1 MGIGRLDIDTRETFT
16 GISDTFDVAGI
27 DFDVFGATEK
37 STSKSNAY
45 LKYYIQ
51 NMNAAK
57 KYTPQMFPEVE
68 ELTVARP
75 NLLGPSES
83 FDETSHQFDN
93 VFLSTAE
100 QFLDSVPELQ
110 KQFPEA
116 GFVNRDEIMAF
127 INADIDAL
135 EAEQS
140 RIYSQVYPSQ
150 RIIGGLMGVAGGAL
164 TDPVNV
170 AAMVAF
176 PAPAKWG
183 VASKMAWDAS
193 IAMITEAGIQYNAY
207 QYKEE
212 LGREPTFEE
221 ALNIVLTTGAGAA
234 MLRGAGHG
242 LVAAYKKAVSSGR
255 IVDTPE
261 LRKAMEEHE
270 AAQQLA
276 DDILPQNTQEINTHL
291 NVTERAMDN
300 ASKGKSITQAE
311 IDEIRLESDGRQ
323 QIESINPRNV
333 TVDANQF
340 QFKASG
346 DKAGVTDR
354 LKGVDEWDIDLA
366 GVVVVWERADGKQF
380 IVDGH
385 QRLALANRALDAGQD
400 PEQVLLN
407 ARVWKEVD
415 GVTPSDARQRAAIKN
430 IAEGTGTPI
439 DAAKVLR
446 ELGADGMSRMA
457 PLPPNSVLVRDAQGL
472 SKLGDDAFKAVI
484 NDVVDARYGAIVGDL
499 IADPS
504 EQSAIINALS
514 IHKPSNLNQARIMV
528 QDMKAAGF
536 QRTETEDLFGGQTLT
551 ETLFKERARVIDH
564 AMKQVKRD
572 RQTFSVLNE
581 QGSRIESAGNVLNRD
596 ENLVRVADGEAAM
609 VALSKLANTKGAV
622 SDAIQQAAERLK
634 SGESIQKASADLF
647 SAIQREAIQK
657 HRTRIDAGEARQANE
672 TTREDGLFPV
682 TDIESLPDNI
692 IRPSVIPEDSPELS
706 FRVVKD
712 KKGKLTARVVVDRN
726 LINPD
731 KDNFGYPELGP
742 TIKEGDELLIP
753 TNERYQSDPSNPADN
768 SYTEERSILH
778 DSIIKKIMDEGV
790 SAKDGEKPLVVLMGG
805 GGASGKGGVLKMLQE
820 SDEIPKSGFVHIDP
834 DGIKEVLP
842 EYELILNQKDFR
854 AAMVVHEESSDIA
867 NEIIKLS
874 VSGRKNLIVDKTM
887 GNQKKAIQQ
896 IEYFKANGYR
906 VELVGVTVDPSEALI
921 RALERYY
928 GSGRLPRVPDMVQ
941 AHKGFNAAYSE
952 YAKLVDNARIF
963 DNSGSSAKLIDPSDT
978 QAYNVLERRG
988 LLNEKSKTHTE
999 LQERIIGAQE
1009 KNIDAG
1015 YDGSD
1020 LTGVSRRFGVG
1031 REVQGRTSL
1040 NDEQQLANSIASDLD
1055 DPQLKDMFD
1064 EDLTAAN
1071 ELLAANGDGILLPK
1085 RVVVNEAGEEIVETQ
1100 TMREAFDDIEKEQD
1114 SLDSLFIC
1122 LGD

>member
-1 MGIGRLDIDTRETFT
+1 MGIGRLDIDTSEPFT
-16 GISDTFDVAGI
+16 GISNTLDVAGI
-27 DFDVFGATEK
+27 DFDAFGATEK
-37 STSKSNAY
+37 STSRSNSF
-45 LKYYIQ
+45 LKYHIQ

-68 ELTVARP
+68 ELTIARP
-75 NLLGPSES
+75 NLLGPSEN
-83 FDETSHQFDN
+83 FDETSPEFN
-93 VFLSTAE
+93 AVFISTAE
-100 QFLDSVPELQ
+100 NFLDSVPDLQ

-116 GFVNRDEIMAF
+116 GFINRDEIMAF

-135 EAEQS
+135 EAEQQ
-140 RIYSQVYPSQ
+140 RVYSQVYPSQ
-150 RIIGGLMGVAGGAL
+150 RVIGGLMGVAGGAM

-170 AAMVAF
+170 AAMVLA
-176 PAPAKWG
+176 PPPAKWG
-183 VASKMAWDAS
+183 IAAKMGWDAS

-212 LGREPTFEE
+212 LGREPTFQE

-242 LVAAYKKAVSSGR
+242 LVAAYKKAVSSGQ

-261 LRKAMEEHE
+261 LRKGMEEHE

-300 ASKGKSITQAE
+300 ASKGKPITQSE
-311 IDEIRLESDGRQ
+311 IDDIRLESDGRQ

-354 LKGVDEWDIDLA
+354 LKGVDEWDADLA

-407 ARVWKEVD
+407 ARVWKETD

-446 ELGADGMSRMA
+446 ELGADGMSRMS

-499 IADPS
+499 IADS
-504 EQSAIINALS
+504 NEQSAIINALS

-581 QGSRIESAGNVLNRD
+581 QGGRIESAGNVLNRD

-634 SGESIQKASADLF
+634 SGESIQKASADIF

-657 HRTRIDAGEARQANE
+657 HRTRVDAGEARQTNE
-672 TTREDGLFPV
+672 APREDGLFPL

-742 TIKEGDELLIP
+742 TIKEGDELLIE
-753 TNERYQSDPSNPADN
+753 TYKRYKLNDY
-768 SYTEERSILH
+768 YTEERSILH
-778 DSIIKKIMDEGV
+778 DSIMKKIMDEGV

-820 SDEIPKSGFVHIDP
+820 SGEIPKSGFVHIDP

-842 EYELILNQKDFR
+842 EYKIILDKKDFR
-854 AAMVVHEESSDIA
+854 AAMVVHEESSEIA
-867 NEIIKLS
+867 NEIINLS

-887 GNQKKAIQQ
+887 GDQKKAIQQ

-928 GSGRLPRVPDMVQ
+928 GSGRLPRVPDMVR
-941 AHKGFNAAYSE
+941 AHKGFNASYSE
-952 YAKLVDNARIF
+952 YAKLVDNAQIF

-988 LLNEKSKTHTE
+988 LLNEESKTHTE
-999 LQERIIGAQE
+999 IQERIIGAQE

-1055 DPQLKDMFD
+1055 DPQLKAMFD

>member
-1 MGIGRLDIDTRETFT
+1 MGIGRLNIDTREAFT

-27 DFDVFGATEK
+27 DFDAFGATEK

-45 LKYYIQ
+45 IKYYIQ

-75 NLLGPSES
+75 NLLGPSKD
-83 FDETSHQFDN
+83 FDETSPQFNN

-170 AAMVAF
+170 AAMVVA

-183 VASKMAWDAS
+183 VAAKMSWDAS

-212 LGREPTFEE
+212 LGREPTFKE

-242 LVAAYKKAVSSGR
+242 LVAAYKKAVSSGQ

-261 LRKAMEEHE
+261 LRKGMEEHE

-311 IDEIRLESDGRQ
+311 IDDIKLESDGRQ

-354 LKGVDEWDIDLA
+354 LKGVDEWDVDLA

-446 ELGADGMSRMA
+446 ELGADGMSRMS

-581 QGSRIESAGNVLNRD
+581 QGGRIESAGNVLNRD

-742 TIKEGDELLIP
+742 TIKEGDELLIE
-753 TNERYQSDPSNPADN
+753 TNKRYKLND

-842 EYELILNQKDFR
+842 EYELILNKKDFR

-999 LQERIIGAQE
+999 IQERIIGAQE

>member
-1 MGIGRLDIDTRETFT
+1 
-16 GISDTFDVAGI
+16 
-27 DFDVFGATEK
+27 
-37 STSKSNAY
+37 
-45 LKYYIQ
+45 
-51 NMNAAK
+51 MNAAK

-68 ELTVARP
+68 ELTIARP
-75 NLLGPSES
+75 NLLGPSEN
-83 FDETSHQFDN
+83 FDETSPEFN
-93 VFLSTAE
+93 AVFLSTAE
-100 QFLDSVPELQ
+100 NFLDSVPDLQ

-116 GFVNRDEIMAF
+116 GFINRDEIMAF

-135 EAEQS
+135 EAEQQ
-140 RIYSQVYPSQ
+140 RVYSQVYPSQ
-150 RIIGGLMGVAGGAL
+150 RVIGGLMGVAGGAM

-170 AAMVAF
+170 AAMVLA
-176 PAPAKWG
+176 PPPAKWG
-183 VASKMAWDAS
+183 IAAKMGWDAS

-212 LGREPTFEE
+212 LGREPTFQE

-242 LVAAYKKAVSSGR
+242 LVAAYKKAVSSGQ

-261 LRKAMEEHE
+261 LRKGMEEHE

-300 ASKGKSITQAE
+300 ASKGKPITQSE
-311 IDEIRLESDGRQ
+311 IDDIRLESDGRQ

-354 LKGVDEWDIDLA
+354 LKGVDEWDADLA

-407 ARVWKEVD
+407 ARVWKETD

-446 ELGADGMSRMA
+446 ELGADGMSRMS
-457 PLPPNSVLVRDAQGL
+457 PLPPNSVLVRDAKGL

-499 IADPS
+499 IADS
-504 EQSAIINALS
+504 NEQSAIINALS

-581 QGSRIESAGNVLNRD
+581 QGGRIESAGNVLNRD

-634 SGESIQKASADLF
+634 SGESIQKASADIF

-657 HRTRIDAGEARQANE
+657 HRTRVDAGEARQTNE
-672 TTREDGLFPV
+672 APREDGLFPV

-742 TIKEGDELLIP
+742 TIKEGDELLIE
-753 TNERYQSDPSNPADN
+753 TYKRYKLND

-778 DSIIKKIMDEGV
+778 DSIMKKIMDEGV

-820 SDEIPKSGFVHIDP
+820 SGEIPKSGFVHIDP

-842 EYELILNQKDFR
+842 EYKIILDKKDFR
-854 AAMVVHEESSDIA
+854 AAMVVHEESSEIA
-867 NEIIKLS
+867 NEIINLS

-887 GNQKKAIQQ
+887 GDQKKAIQQ

-928 GSGRLPRVPDMVQ
+928 GSGRLPRVPDMVR
-941 AHKGFNAAYSE
+941 AHKGFNASYSE
-952 YAKLVDNARIF
+952 YAKLVDNAQIF

-988 LLNEKSKTHTE
+988 LLNEESKTHTE
-999 LQERIIGAQE
+999 IQERIIGAQE

>member
-1 MGIGRLDIDTRETFT
+1 MGIGRLNIDTREAFT

-140 RIYSQVYPSQ
+140 RIYSQVYPYQ
-150 RIIGGLMGVAGGAL
+150 RIIGGLMGVAGGAF

-682 TDIESLPDNI
+682 TEIESLPDNI

-726 LINPD
+726 LIDPD

-742 TIKEGDELLIP
+742 TIKKGDELLIP
-753 TNERYQSDPSNPADN
+753 TNERYKLND

-820 SDEIPKSGFVHIDP
+820 SGEIPKSGFVHIDP

-854 AAMVVHEESSDIA
+854 AAMVVHEESSEIA

-874 VSGRKNLIVDKTM
+874 VSGKKNLIVDKTM
-887 GNQKKAIQQ
+887 GKPESAIPQ

-928 GSGRLPRVPDMVQ
+928 GSGRLPFVPAMVQ
-941 AHKGFNAAYSE
+941 AHKGFNASYSE

-963 DNSGSSAKLIDPSDT
+963 DNSGSSAKIIDPSDT
-978 QAYNVLERRG
+978 QAYNVIKQRG
-988 LLNEKSKTHTE
+988 LLNGKSKTHT
-999 LQERIIGAQE
+999 GAP
-1009 KNIDAG
+1009 
-1015 YDGSD
+1015 
-1020 LTGVSRRFGVG
+1020 RRNHWSP
-1031 REVQGRTSL
+1031 R
-1040 NDEQQLANSIASDLD
+1040 
-1055 DPQLKDMFD
+1055 K
-1064 EDLTAAN
+1064 
-1071 ELLAANGDGILLPK
+1071 K
-1085 RVVVNEAGEEIVETQ
+1085 H
-1100 TMREAFDDIEKEQD
+1100 
-1114 SLDSLFIC
+1114 
-1122 LGD
+1122 

>member
-1 MGIGRLDIDTRETFT
+1 MGIGRLDIDTSEPFT
-16 GISDTFDVAGI
+16 GISNTLDVAGI
-27 DFDVFGATEK
+27 DFDAFGATEK
-37 STSKSNAY
+37 STSRSNSF
-45 LKYYIQ
+45 LKYHIQ
-51 NMNAAK
+51 NMNAVK
-57 KYTPQMFPEVE
+57 KYAPQMFPEVE
-68 ELTVARP
+68 ELTIARP
-75 NLLGPSES
+75 NLLGPSEN
-83 FDETSHQFDN
+83 FDETSPEFNN

-100 QFLDSVPELQ
+100 NFLDSVPDLQ

-116 GFVNRDEIMAF
+116 GFINRDEIMAF

-135 EAEQS
+135 EAEQQ
-140 RIYSQVYPSQ
+140 RVYSQVYPSQ
-150 RIIGGLMGVAGGAL
+150 RVIGGLMGVAGGAM

-170 AAMVAF
+170 AAMVLA
-176 PAPAKWG
+176 PPPAKWG
-183 VASKMAWDAS
+183 IAAKMGWDAS

-212 LGREPTFEE
+212 LGREPTFQE

-242 LVAAYKKAVSSGR
+242 LVAAYKKAVSSGQ

-261 LRKAMEEHE
+261 LRKGMEEHE

-291 NVTERAMDN
+291 NVAERAMDN
-300 ASKGKSITQAE
+300 ASKGKPITQSE
-311 IDEIRLESDGRQ
+311 IDDIRLESDGRQ

-340 QFKASG
+340 QFKSSG

-354 LKGVDEWDIDLA
+354 LKGVDEWDADLA

-407 ARVWKEVD
+407 ARVWKETD

-446 ELGADGMSRMA
+446 ELGADGMSRMS

-499 IADPS
+499 IADS
-504 EQSAIINALS
+504 NEQSAIINALS

-581 QGSRIESAGNVLNRD
+581 QGGRIESAGNVLNRD

-634 SGESIQKASADLF
+634 SGESIQKASADIF

-657 HRTRIDAGEARQANE
+657 HRTRVDAGEARQANE
-672 TTREDGLFPV
+672 APREDGLFPV

-742 TIKEGDELLIP
+742 TIKEGDELLIE
-753 TNERYQSDPSNPADN
+753 TYKRYKLND

-778 DSIIKKIMDEGV
+778 DSIMKKIMDEGV

-820 SDEIPKSGFVHIDP
+820 SGEIPKSGFVHIDP

-842 EYELILNQKDFR
+842 EYKIILDKKDFR
-854 AAMVVHEESSDIA
+854 AAMVVHEESSEIA
-867 NEIIKLS
+867 NEIINLS

-941 AHKGFNAAYSE
+941 AHKGFNASYSE
-952 YAKLVDNARIF
+952 YAKLVDSARIF

-988 LLNEKSKTHTE
+988 LLNEESKTHTE
-999 LQERIIGAQE
+999 IQERIIGTQE
-1009 KNIDAG
+1009 RNIDAG

-1055 DPQLKDMFD
+1055 DPNLKDMFD
-1064 EDLTAAN
+1064 EDLAAAS
-1071 ELLAANGDGILLPK
+1071 ELLASNGDGILLPK